1 MPKCH
6 FYFNHH
12 HLYYPH
18 PHHYHHPQR
27 HHHDQPLCPHSCGD
41 VTVMYEGAGG
51 KMEKRVVVVER
62 ELEELENRL
71 ETTNE
76 GK

>member
-1 MPKCH
+1 
-6 FYFNHH
+6 
-12 HLYYPH
+12 
-18 PHHYHHPQR
+18 
-27 HHHDQPLCPHSCGD
+27 
-41 VTVMYEGAGG
+41 MYEGAGC

-62 ELEELENRL
+62 EIEELENRL

>member
-1 MPKCH
+1 MKTTGVSNIKQFGLLGFLGHPNLQDH
-6 FYFNHH
+6 S
-12 HLYYPH
+12 LY
-18 PHHYHHPQR
+18 
-27 HHHDQPLCPHSCGD
+27 PHSCGE

-51 KMEKRVVVVER
+51 KMEKRVVAVER

>member
-1 MPKCH
+1 MLPW
-6 FYFNHH
+6 
-12 HLYYPH
+12 
-18 PHHYHHPQR
+18 
-27 HHHDQPLCPHSCGD
+27 STG
-41 VTVMYEGAGG
+41 VTLMYEGAGG

>member
-1 MPKCH
+1 
-6 FYFNHH
+6 
-12 HLYYPH
+12 
-18 PHHYHHPQR
+18 
-27 HHHDQPLCPHSCGD
+27 
-41 VTVMYEGAGG
+41 MYEGAGG